1 MPLAKKKAL
10 FTWRADN
17 QEAHLKLGVGPA
29 RNLNHHVQ
37 DGLLGIGVQ
46 GNIVERRDGDAILLD
61 VHPVLEGVGGSD
73 LADGVGR
80 HVVG

>member
-1 MPLAKKKAL
+1 MASAKKGV
-10 FTWRADN
+10 FPWRADN
-17 QEAHLKLGVGPA
+17 PKAHLKLGIGPA
-29 RNLNHHVQ
+29 RNLHDHVQ

-46 GNIVERRDGDAILLD
+46 RNVVKGGDGDAILLD

-80 HVVG
+80 HVVC